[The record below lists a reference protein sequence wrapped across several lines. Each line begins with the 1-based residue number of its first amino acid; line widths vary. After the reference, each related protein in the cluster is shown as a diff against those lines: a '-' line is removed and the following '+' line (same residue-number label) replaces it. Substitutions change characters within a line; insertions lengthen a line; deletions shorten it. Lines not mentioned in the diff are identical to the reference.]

1 MGQICVTNLFQ
12 TGQLILDGKMLSSQF
27 INLGIAPIKI
37 FRDVSDESVEALFE
51 HIQGKPWLFN

>member
-12 TGQLILDGKMLSSQF
+12 TCQLILDGKMLSSQF

-37 FRDVSDESVEALFE
+37 FRDVSDESVETLFE

>member
-1 MGQICVTNLFQ
+1 
-12 TGQLILDGKMLSSQF
+12 MLSSQF